1 MLLAIDIGNTSTV
14 LGLFSNRKLVSHWRI
29 STEQRRLPDEYTVLL
44 TSLLTH
50 AGHRPEQ
57 ISGVVIASVVPA
69 LTGVFDATCRAC
81 FGQRPL
87 IVDVGVKTGVRIRYD
102 NPRDVGADRVANAV
116 AVLHLYG
123 GPACVV
129 DFSTATIF
137 DAISRD
143 GEYLG
148 GAIAPGIMIS
158 AEALFTYAARLPQVD
173 LALPP
178 RAIGTNTIHSLQSG
192 LIFGYIGLV
201 EGIVARFRKELG
213 DDMKTIATG
222 YLAESILKETRAIQI
237 VNPWLTLEGL
247 QIIYEMNK

>member
-14 LGLFSNRKLVSHWRI
+14 LGLFSDHNLVSHWRI
-29 STEQRRLPDEYTVLL
+29 STEQRRLPDEYAILL
-44 TSLLTH
+44 TGLLSH

-57 ISGVVIASVVPA
+57 VSGLVMASVVPA
-69 LTGVFDATCRAC
+69 LTGVFEAACRAC
-81 FGQRPL
+81 FGQKPL
-87 IVDVGVKTGVRIRYD
+87 IVDVGVKTGIRIRYD

-116 AVLHLYG
+116 AVHRLYG

-129 DFSTATIF
+129 DFSTATTF
-137 DAISRD
+137 DAISKD

-158 AEALFTYAARLPQVD
+158 AEALFAYTARLPQVD
-173 LALPP
+173 LAMPP
-178 RAIGTNTIHSLQSG
+178 RAIGTNTVHSIQSG
-192 LIFGYIGLV
+192 LVFGYVGLV
-201 EGIVARFRKELG
+201 EGIIARFRRELG

-222 YLAESILKETRAIQI
+222 YLAENILKATKVIQI

-247 QIIYEMNK
+247 RIIYEMNR